1 MSMDLEMLL
10 LGLLRHR
17 TASGYDLAREIQHEE
32 RHLWRASASQI
43 YATLRRLEQRGFLS
57 SRAARSRKGPARRL
71 YSLRTEGRD
80 HLQNFLDD
88 VTTHEAERVPWLARL
103 RVIDSAETDT
113 ARRLLG
119 QAHAGLLRESIRLR
133 ELLEEGGN
141 DEDPTAPGFYR
152 LATLQCALS
161 TAQLRL
167 KWCEQT
173 LEKLATTEDS

>member
-1 MSMDLEMLL
+1 MSLDMLL

-17 TASGYDLAREIQHEE
+17 AASGYDLAREIQDEE
-32 RHLWRASASQI
+32 RHLWRASSSQV
-43 YATLRRLEQRGFLS
+43 YATLRRLEQRGFRS
-57 SRAARSRKGPARRL
+57 SRSSRSRKGPARRL
-71 YSLRTEGRD
+71 YSLRAEGHE

-103 RVIDSAETDT
+103 RVIDSAETET
-113 ARRLLG
+113 AQLLLG
-119 QAHAGLLRESIRLR
+119 QAHAGLLRETVRLR

-141 DEDPTAPGFYR
+141 DEDPTAPSFYR

-173 LEKLATTEDS
+173 LEKLAATPNS

>member
-1 MSMDLEMLL
+1 MNLDMLL
-10 LGLLRHR
+10 LGLLRNR
-17 TASGYDLAREIQHEE
+17 TASGYDLAREIHDEE
-32 RHLWRASASQI
+32 RHLWRASTSQI
-43 YATLRRLEQRGFLS
+43 YATLRRLEQQGLLN

-71 YSLRTEGRD
+71 YRLRAEGHD

-103 RVIDSAETDT
+103 RVIDSAETET

-119 QAHAGLLRESIRLR
+119 QAHAGLLRESVRLR
-133 ELLEEGGN
+133 ALLDEGGN
-141 DEDPTAPGFYR
+141 DKDPTTPSFYR

-173 LEKLATTEDS
+173 LEELAAAQDP